1 MSSAITP
8 IKPRRAPAPARG
20 LKVWLCKNLFS
31 TASNTLISL
40 ICFIV
45 LGLLTSFVIRWGV
58 LNAVTAPDPNACQ
71 AARGAGACWGV
82 ISEKARIILLGRY
95 PRMEHWRAELTSF
108 LLVGFVVASCSRWF
122 WKPWA
127 ALLWP
132 VVLAVCFFLMR
143 GGVFGLTAVSTDQW
157 GGLPLTVI
165 LTVTSMIAAFP
176 LAILLALGRRSSATA
191 IHIACATYIE
201 LIRAV
206 PLVALLFMASFMF
219 PLLMP
224 EGRSPDVLLRVIA
237 GITLFAAAYLAE
249 IIRGGLQAVP
259 EGQREASASLGLGYW
274 KTQIAV
280 VLPQA
285 LSIGLPGI
293 MNSIISL
300 FKNTSLVAIV
310 SLYDLT
316 GAFSL
321 AMNSEPSWRPFK
333 LEAYLF
339 IAGIYF
345 CFCFSMSRYSLNVER
360 RLASSKTR
368 HNPNE

>member
-1 MSSAITP
+1 M
-8 IKPRRAPAPARG
+8 R
-20 LKVWLCKNLFS
+20 KNLFA
-31 TASNTLISL
+31 TPANTLVTL
-40 ICFIV
+40 ICV
-45 LGLLTSFVIRWGV
+45 GTLGFLASFVIRWGF
-58 LNAVTAPDPNACQ
+58 LNAVTAADPDACQ
-71 AARGAGACWGV
+71 AARGMGACWGV
-82 ISEKARIILLGRY
+82 INEKARIILLGRY
-95 PRMEHWRAELTSF
+95 PRMEQWRAELATV
-108 LLVGFVVASCSRWF
+108 LLVSLVVVSCSRWF

-132 VVLAVCFFLMR
+132 VVLGACFVLLR
-143 GGVFGLTAVSTDQW
+143 GGVFGLTPVSTDRW

-165 LTVTSMIAAFP
+165 LTVISLVSAFP
-176 LAILLALGRRSSATA
+176 LALLLALGRRSSAPA

-201 LIRAV
+201 LIRGV
-206 PLVALLFMASFMF
+206 PLVSLLFMASFML
-219 PLLMP
+219 PLLAP
-224 EGRSPDVLLRVIA
+224 EGRSPDVLLRVIV

-259 EGQREASASLGLGYW
+259 EGQREAAASLGLGYW
-274 KTQIAV
+274 KTQIAI

-285 LSIGLPGI
+285 LSIGLPGL

-321 AMNSEPSWRPFK
+321 AMNSQPSWRPFK

-345 CFCFSMSRYSLNVER
+345 FFCFSMSRYSLSIER
-360 RLASSKTR
+360 RLASSKT
-368 HNPNE
+368 PQSSQA

>member
-1 MSSAITP
+1 M
-8 IKPRRAPAPARG
+8 
-20 LKVWLCKNLFS
+20 
-31 TASNTLISL
+31 
-40 ICFIV
+40 
-45 LGLLTSFVIRWGV
+45 
-58 LNAVTAPDPNACQ
+58 
-71 AARGAGACWGV
+71 
-82 ISEKARIILLGRY
+82 
-95 PRMEHWRAELTSF
+95 
-108 LLVGFVVASCSRWF
+108 
-122 WKPWA
+122 
-127 ALLWP
+127 
-132 VVLAVCFFLMR
+132 
-143 GGVFGLTAVSTDQW
+143 
-157 GGLPLTVI
+157 LTVI
-165 LTVTSMIAAFP
+165 SLVLAFP
-176 LAILLALGRRSSATA
+176 LAVLLALGRRSSAPA

-201 LIRAV
+201 LIRGV
-206 PLVALLFMASFMF
+206 PLVSLLFMASFMF
-219 PLLMP
+219 PLLVP
-224 EGRSPDVLLRVIA
+224 EGRSPDVLLRVIV

-259 EGQREASASLGLGYW
+259 EGQREAAASLGLGYW
-274 KTQIAV
+274 KTQFAI

-345 CFCFSMSRYSLNVER
+345 WFCFSMSRYSLSVER
-360 RLASSKTR
+360 RLASSR
-368 HNPNE
+368 APQNSQG

>member
-1 MSSAITP
+1 MSSSNTP
-8 IKPRRAPAPARG
+8 IKPRPPPTPTRG
-20 LKVWLCKNLFS
+20 LKAWLCKNLFS
-31 TASNTLISL
+31 SVGHTLVSF
-40 ICFIV
+40 ICFV
-45 LGLLTSFVIRWGV
+45 ALCFLTSFVIRWGF
-58 LNAVTAPDPNACQ
+58 LNAVTAPDPGACQ
-71 AARGAGACWGV
+71 AARGVGACWGV
-82 ISEKARIILLGRY
+82 INEKARIILLGRY
-95 PRMEHWRAELTSF
+95 PRMEHWRAELASV
-108 LLVGFVVASCSRWF
+108 LLVGLVVASCGRWF

-132 VVLAVCFFLMR
+132 MVLGVCFVLLH
-143 GGVFGLTAVSTDQW
+143 GGMLGLTTVSTDRW

-165 LTVTSMIAAFP
+165 LTVISMVSAFP
-176 LAILLALGRRSSATA
+176 LAILLALGRRSSAPA

-201 LIRAV
+201 LIRGI

-219 PLLMP
+219 PLLTP
-224 EGRSPDVLLRVIA
+224 VGSSPDVLLRVIV
-237 GITLFAAAYLAE
+237 GIALFAAAYLAE

-259 EGQREASASLGLGYW
+259 EGQREAAASLGLGYW
-274 KTQIAV
+274 KTQIAI

-285 LSIGLPGI
+285 LSIGLPGL

-345 CFCFSMSRYSLNVER
+345 CFCFSMSRYSLGVER
-360 RLASSKTR
+360 RLATTKAPQTSR
-368 HNPNE
+368 A